1 MHQNKSLFIDEQIP
15 GFILEEYPLFAE
27 FIKQYYLFLE
37 QEAGKIIAVK
47 VLSGGSN
54 YNPIVAWAANTTFKK
69 GSRVVYPTNG
79 GNVYLITSTSTSN
92 NTPPTHTSGN
102 VSFYT
107 FISANGGA
115 TSVSVSF
122 QVKDQN
128 TQQFINDP
136 RTGASKAAASA
147 LIVSGSIDKII
158 VTNFGSN
165 YTEEDEVKVV
175 VSGGG
180 GSGALL
186 EVVTTTKLG
195 NINSAIAQTIN
206 SRDIDESIPEF
217 VDLIRKELIPQI
229 PQKLYR
235 DDNATNYNEV
245 DVQKFIKFSKQFYK
259 SKGTEK
265 SIQFLFR
272 ILFNSDVS
280 FYYPKTDMLRVSDG
294 KWSVDKVIRI
304 TPTVTESN
312 ISIEEF
318 RELYL
323 GERIIGAISGAT
335 AIIQDIDNIAITGGG
350 SLKRELKLS
359 DINGEFNITGESILL
374 FKLDNSKDIV
384 VGSAKRCIQS
394 LKILTG
400 GIGYKIGDQIT
411 STNSFLAKVTS
422 VDDTGKILD
431 YKIDNFGFDYA
442 STPVF
447 TTNVVG
453 ASGATFEAT
462 LGVLL
467 VYEGIYIG
475 TDGQLSSAK
484 KIQDS
489 EYYQDFSYEIV
500 SDQSA
505 NIFGQFLNTMI
516 HPAGLKLFS
525 KILSIKEDSLYLD
538 RYNFNPTLDNYTYI
552 VDNNDTAITDFFI
565 VKPVLNTSTSTA
577 FQSGLAVA
585 FKTIISIVANGLDYL
600 FEVSTA
606 GTLGS
611 TQPSISIVGP
621 QVNDTASLIFIGVS
635 ERPASVFL
643 NGKLQRYSADNL
655 LPSDFTFLNANT
667 IRFNSIIKPGSV
679 VRIVVR
685 RDALFTT
692 DYNEYIKSYTKIDI
706 RRIANLR
713 EPFFMYSWFAG
724 LPSSPIAWTESTSYS
739 INNIIQHLGNYYIA
753 MNNGTTGKT
762 APTFPEGLY
771 SNGSLLLKYFNY
783 HIGYIGD
790 IIYYGSNFYKV
801 TGTTNANISGIFGQT
816 APTHTS
822 GTVVNGKLLL
832 TYHNPGFKF
841 WSSGSSALVGDI
853 ILYINPQVL
862 SLTPTATGSS
872 GASTIVVS
880 SATNI
885 AVGQSVTGTGIGAGA
900 KVVSFNGTTLTLSV
914 ANTGTV
920 SGTILIQSATS
931 SDFYKVI
938 KSGNLGSTP
947 PSHENGSYPNGTT
960 VLAYH
965 TYNYSAQTKI
975 VHVSQLD
982 PGKAMLGPTVN
993 DIERNAYSEMPQFFQ
1008 DFIGTKSG
1016 LTPGSTF
1023 STIIFN
1029 DTGLSVQDDEY
1040 IHYSIIITF
1049 SNGVSAGN
1057 KLVRAITNYNGST
1070 KTFTLGSSVT
1080 LPSGCTDIQYR
1091 LLQNFIVSSYNSGTK
1106 NIGLS
1111 TYDPAYNLNPVI
1123 KTKFEIVTSTDVN
1136 TTTDTILITNHGLTD
1151 RTKLTYDAYSLTVI
1165 GGLTTATNYYVKVV
1179 DVDNI
1184 RLCSTYSNAVN
1195 NIYVNITSTGSGSQ
1209 YFYLQNNLYQYY
1221 NLIITSGGGVN
1232 SVLNI
1237 AEYNEINNTITFE
1250 NDASGTIVPG
1260 ESTYFIYPDL
1270 YNGSSDGSGPNEDFY
1285 SSSIIELFK
1294 VSGGSN
1300 YQIGDTITF
1309 TGGYGSSASAS
1320 ISSVD
1325 AGGQI
1330 TLAVLNSGG
1339 YGYIYSP
1346 IVSVN
1351 TSTGSGAS
1359 FYPILS
1365 PVAGIGVESYYK
1377 YSTYGN
1383 YIYNLD
1389 YTYRPTTKFEYGETV
1404 QQQVTGISVGQ
1415 SVSGTNIGAG
1425 AKVSSI
1431 SVSGSNLSTLTLSV
1445 ANSGVVAN
1453 NINITSDKIAKTVT
1467 ATGSSGA
1474 STIVVSN
1481 VTGVVAGQSV
1491 SGTNIG
1497 AGATISSI
1505 SGTTLTLSVANTGTV
1520 ANNVNIT
1527 SDGVLKTVTATGA
1540 SPFNI
1545 VVTNATGIAVGQNVA
1560 GSNIGVGATVS
1571 SINGNTITLSV
1582 ANTGAINGSVTIASG
1597 AYTATGSSGFTITV
1611 SNKAR
1616 IIKHDSHLK
1625 LLYLES
1631 DEESDALNLTLDL
1644 IRVKDSSIID
1654 TTSGE
1659 LLYSGWRS
1667 TNIPV
1672 GSITKTYKK

>member
-1 MHQNKSLFIDEQIP
+1 MHQNKSLFIDQQIP

-27 FIKQYYLFLE
+27 FIKQYYLFLD

-79 GNVYLITSTSTSN
+79 GNVYLVTSTSIST

-136 RTGASKAAASA
+136 RTGTSKAAASA

-165 YTEEDEVKVV
+165 YTEEDEVQVV

-186 EVVTTTKLG
+186 EAVTTTKLG
-195 NINSAIAQTIN
+195 NINSAIVQTIN

-359 DINGEFNITGESILL
+359 DINGEFNITGEPILL
-374 FKLDNSKDIV
+374 FKLDSSKDIV

-400 GIGYKIGDQIT
+400 GSGYKIGDQIQST
-411 STNSFLAKVTS
+411 SSFLAKVTS

-431 YKIDNFGFDYA
+431 YAIENFGFDYINV
-442 STPVF
+442 PEF
-447 TTNVVG
+447 TTTGVG
-453 ASGATFEAT
+453 SSGATFEAI

-467 VYEGIYIG
+467 LYPGTYIG
-475 TDGQLSSAK
+475 TDGQLSSVK

-552 VDNNDTAITDFFI
+552 VDNDDTARTDFFI

-585 FKTIISIVANGLDYL
+585 FRTIVSIVANGLDYL

-621 QVNDTASLIFIGVS
+621 QVNGTASLTFTGVA

-643 NGKLQRYSADNL
+643 NGKLQIYGNGK
-655 LPSDFTFLNANT
+655 DFIFLNANT

-762 APTFPEGLY
+762 APTFSEGFY

-790 IIYYGSNFYKV
+790 IIYSGSNFYKV

-853 ILYINPQVL
+853 ILYITPQVL
-862 SLTPTATGSS
+862 SLTPTATGTS
-872 GASTIVVS
+872 GASTITVS

-885 AVGQSVTGTGIGAGA
+885 AVGQSVSGTGIGSGA
-900 KVVSFNGTTLTLSV
+900 KIISISGTTITLSV

-920 SGTILIQSATS
+920 SGAMSIQSSTS

-960 VLAYH
+960 VLAFY

-1008 DFIGTKSG
+1008 DFIGSKSG
-1016 LTPGSTF
+1016 LTPGDTF

-1049 SNGVSAGN
+1049 SNGVSAGT
-1057 KLVRAITNYNGST
+1057 KIVRAITNYNGST
-1070 KTFTLGSSVT
+1070 KTFTLASSFT

-1123 KTKFEIVTSTDVN
+1123 KTKFPIDTSTDVN
-1136 TTTDTILITNHGLTD
+1136 TTTDAILITNHGLTD
-1151 RTKLTYDAYSLTVI
+1151 RTKLTYDANSLTAI

-1179 DVDNI
+1179 DVNNI
-1184 RLCSTYSNAVN
+1184 RLCTTYSNAVN

-1209 YFYLQNNLYQYY
+1209 NLYLQNNLYQYY

-1285 SSSIIELFK
+1285 SSTIIELFK
-1294 VSGGSN
+1294 ISGGSN

-1309 TGGYGSSASAS
+1309 AGGYGSSASAS

-1330 TLAVLNSGG
+1330 TACVLNSGG

-1383 YIYNLD
+1383 YIYSLD
-1389 YTYRPTTKFEYGETV
+1389 YTYRPATKFEYGETV
-1404 QQQVTGISVGQ
+1404 QQQVTGISVGN

-1445 ANSGVVAN
+1445 ANSGVVATN
-1453 NINITSDKIAKTVT
+1453 VNITSDKFAKTVT
-1467 ATGSSGA
+1467 ATGTSGA
-1474 STIVVSN
+1474 STIVVN
-1481 VTGVVAGQSV
+1481 NATGIVVGQSV
-1491 SGTNIG
+1491 TGTNIG
-1497 AGATISSI
+1497 AGATVSSVN
-1505 SGTTLTLSVANTGTV
+1505 GNTLTLSAVNTGAV

-1527 SDGVLKTVTATGA
+1527 SDGFLKKVTATGA
-1540 SPFNI
+1540 SPFII
-1545 VVTNATGIAVGQNVA
+1545 VVTNATGISVEQNVA
-1560 GSNIGVGATVS
+1560 GSNIGVGAKVS
-1571 SINGNTITLSV
+1571 SISGNTITLTA
-1582 ANTGAINGSVTIASG
+1582 ANTGAINGSVTIGSG

-1631 DEESDALNLTLDL
+1631 DEESDALSLTLDL
-1644 IRVKDSSIID
+1644 IRAKDSSIID